1 MKMQHTQRHPGREL
15 SPVTLRLQRLLPQ
28 YTVMDAVVLESR
40 SLEQSDVDRVTCRL
54 LPKVAAD
61 AVSPVQGA
69 VEADGEQQEFLVKS
83 YNMQALMHCI
93 HKPVDKWHIS
103 AASFFNEARFLSDP
117 CQAQLQAFTRRGV
130 PAVRAVSSNLDIGA
144 GCSVQATSWQRAEIE
159 FVLEYLSPQ
168 THYQVCQLTFEE
180 AAAALKLLARFHAFF
195 WTSTRSKNA
204 QPFQHGK
211 QEEQQGEQLQ
221 RASGHDE
228 QEPSSSVRQGPP
240 AGSVTEHTLEPDA
253 DGPQPIAWPSGLFAR
268 GAWWRKALRP
278 SVDFTTIP
286 ASFAALCRAF
296 PDDFATLDTPDA
308 HQAMAQLSRRR
319 VRVGWRVLLDFSFG
333 RIDVL
338 TTAVA
343 SAPARTVVHGDFKTS
358 NIFFRRCLDQDTE
371 DGAALAAAAIDFQWT
386 GYAPSGLADVVYC
399 LYAGVQFEV
408 LQQHEQQLLM
418 LYLEQLQAGLEER
431 GLVDTYNRVS
441 LSTDLDQELCVFA
454 ATALAQLFR
463 DLTPSECASNAGRCA
478 TQAALDSATS
488 PQALA
493 AKPSLDGW
501 RPGCCRWHRQVK
513 HQHLLQ
519 AQLLPPSHQVLLLR
533 RYGWLTC
540 EMDPRCTALLCS
552 RAVAAAARVLPA
564 LQALGGCEAG
574 SGAAAGLPAVA

>member
-1 MKMQHTQRHPGREL
+1 MSRVQ
-15 SPVTLRLQRLLPQ
+15 TL
-28 YTVMDAVVLESR
+28 
-40 SLEQSDVDRVTCRL
+40 
-54 LPKVAAD
+54 
-61 AVSPVQGA
+61 VQ
-69 VEADGEQQEFLVKS
+69 
-83 YNMQALMHCI
+83 
-93 HKPVDKWHIS
+93 
-103 AASFFNEARFLSDP
+103 
-117 CQAQLQAFTRRGV
+117 
-130 PAVRAVSSNLDIGA
+130 
-144 GCSVQATSWQRAEIE
+144 IE

-195 WTSTRSKNA
+195 WSSTRSKNA

-240 AGSVTEHTLEPDA
+240 AGSVTQQTLEPDA

-286 ASFAALCRAF
+286 ASFAALCRVF

-308 HQAMAQLSRRR
+308 HRAFAQLSC
-319 VRVGWRVLLDFSFG
+319 S
-333 RIDVL
+333 IDVL

-343 SAPARTVVHGDFKTS
+343 SAPARTLVHGDFKTS

-463 DLTPSECASNAGRCA
+463 GLTPSECASNAG
-478 TQAALDSATS
+478 
-488 PQALA
+488 
-493 AKPSLDGW
+493 
-501 RPGCCRWHRQVK
+501 
-513 HQHLLQ
+513 
-519 AQLLPPSHQVLLLR
+519 